1 MIAQVFV
8 WCRIGWIHYPYL
20 FKDASIII
28 FCCLPCHFVSQI
40 LDCDHPQNSM
50 FATAE
55 PSILLFVGRA
65 QDLSFLS
72 ALTLYTSSK
81 LGRMGSR

>member
-1 MIAQVFV
+1 
-8 WCRIGWIHYPYL
+8 
-20 FKDASIII
+20 
-28 FCCLPCHFVSQI
+28 
-40 LDCDHPQNSM
+40 M